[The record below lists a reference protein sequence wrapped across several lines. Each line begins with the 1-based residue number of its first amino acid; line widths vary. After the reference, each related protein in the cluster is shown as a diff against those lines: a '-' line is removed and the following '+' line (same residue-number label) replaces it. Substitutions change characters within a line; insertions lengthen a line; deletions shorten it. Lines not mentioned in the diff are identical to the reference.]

1 MYAHCL
7 FKLARPCF
15 SRLKIQVRHGVG
27 SLHGSVRGPYFLC
40 LKAVRGSVL
49 VVYELPIA
57 AVCAAVCAP
66 VAVVRIPV
74 LVAYKRSSCG
84 AEVSRCD

>member
-1 MYAHCL
+1 M
-7 FKLARPCF
+7 
-15 SRLKIQVRHGVG
+15 QVRHGVG

-57 AVCAAVCAP
+57 AVCAAVRAAAT
-66 VAVVRIPV
+66 VAHIPV
-74 LVAYKRSSCG
+74 LAAHKLSSCG
-84 AEVSRCD
+84 VEFSHGG